1 MAELVTPDLLKIAAW
16 PTATLHEKPGGPV
29 AGILM
34 PKIVGFKEIHHLYS
48 VAQRKKDYPEADWRF
63 LTYAALNSSIAFEQ
77 VHRHGHVVGDVNQKN
92 VLVSSKALVQFVDC
106 DSFQLRARNGVVY
119 RCLVGVPEYTPPE
132 LQGKS
137 FRDVDRSDNH
147 DRFGLAVLIFHLLMM
162 GRHPFSGIYLD
173 AGDMPI
179 EKAIQG
185 GRFAYSPHVQTTR
198 MKPPPN
204 TLPISVLD
212 ANLLNLFERA
222 FRPAGRAQTVDRPT
236 ATEWKEALES
246 LLKDL
251 STCKV
256 DPKHVFPKHAGFCP
270 WCSLLGKTGVFFFL
284 PGTLTVRIR
293 QPFDLLAIWSQI
305 ERIPCPSDTYTRP
318 GPTHP
323 QANASSPIPPHIRT
337 PTTRPRLQPLPTKPR
352 KLDTF
357 LDTIASVGVAI
368 GVLLS
373 LVAPPV
379 GAACLAG
386 FAFWLLLLV
395 ATREQRKQAQLAS
408 HQAEVRRINTLND
421 HLERLWESENV
432 EWCREY
438 KQMKEK
444 LEHIELQLVDQESR
458 LLEMCRS
465 AKATFE
471 TILKNL
477 QSNKEGYEKT
487 KETYTKDL
495 TDLTK
500 RSAQIQLECHLDGHL
515 IRAARIKAMT
525 TARILSLTPSA
536 LKRRWTSRNSEPR
549 RSLGLVW
556 CSPNGSPNGESLWSE
571 PSNPSPAF
579 HRYLPRLRSAR
590 ERALGRAPT
599 VARDCQPA

>member
-1 MAELVTPDLLKIAAW
+1 MSRTAIPRLIDSVGKTISIKETPFAIGGEGKIHEVLDDPSVVAKLYTSPQSRERSEKLRAMAELVTPDLLKIAAW

-48 VAQRKKDYPEADWRF
+48 VAQRKKDYPEANWRF
-63 LTYAALNSSIAFEQ
+63 LTCAALNSSIAFEK

-92 VLVSSKALVQFVDC
+92 ALVSSKALVQFVDC

-236 ATEWKEALES
+236 ATEWKEALKS

-256 DPKHVFPKHAGFCP
+256 DPKHVFPKRAGFCP

-284 PGTLTVRIR
+284 PGTPTVKGKGK
-293 QPFDLLAIWSQI
+293 FDLLAIWGQI
-305 ERIPCPSDTYTRP
+305 ERIPCPSDSYIRP
-318 GPTHP
+318 GPARP
-323 QANASSPIPPHIRT
+323 LANAPSPIPAHIPA
-337 PTTRPRLQPLPTKPR
+337 PTTRPRLQPLPAKP
-352 KLDTF
+352 KGLDRF
-357 LDTIASVGVAI
+357 FDTIAAVGVVI
-368 GVLLS
+368 GVVLL
-373 LVAPPV
+373 LVAPSI
-379 GAACLAG
+379 GFACLAG
-386 FAFWLLLLV
+386 FGIWLLVLV
-395 ATREQRKQAQLAS
+395 TTQEQRKKAQLAA
-408 HQAEVRRINTLND
+408 HQAEERRINEIND
-421 HLERLWESENV
+421 QLERLWEAENI

-438 KQMKEK
+438 KNRKRKHE
-444 LEHIELQLVDQESR
+444 LIESQLANQESSLR
-458 LLEMCRS
+458 LL
-465 AKATFE
+465 
-471 TILKNL
+471 
-477 QSNKEGYEKT
+477 
-487 KETYTKDL
+487 
-495 TDLTK
+495 
-500 RSAQIQLECHLDGHL
+500 AQHHQEL
-515 IRAARIKAMT
+515 
-525 TARILSLTPSA
+525 
-536 LKRRWTSRNSEPR
+536 
-549 RSLGLVW
+549 
-556 CSPNGSPNGESLWSE
+556 CSGKPFWP
-571 PSNPSPAF
+571 
-579 HRYLPRLRSAR
+579 
-590 ERALGRAPT
+590 
-599 VARDCQPA
+599 